1 MVRILRY
8 VTVVISLLI
17 SCYYAAAQNV
27 EVVSC
32 GEGSNKQEAEYNA
45 LRNALE
51 SSCGVFLDAH
61 TEMVDDVLTED
72 RISII
77 SKGSVASF
85 KELSSYVDE
94 SCRYHVTMSVTI
106 GMNKMAEMLSESVVE
121 KSGAVEV
128 DLSSLSNVYKFN
140 QKQMELNKENERRIV
155 DALME
160 DVGRILRIGGDFSDI
175 YNTSIKV
182 GKPLVNNDGSK
193 VKYTVTGVL
202 DVSSRMKM
210 ADTMIA
216 STFQELTRINLD
228 AIRNQDE
235 GLAVEKLLSAPTYRG
250 KKNIKVYL
258 TSIQYS
264 EFEKHLKSL
273 VELIAESVDLVEDG
287 STITSIREI
296 VPLGGRG
303 SILAKEI
310 RYTAIIVSDMESLG
324 SHSYEIY

>member
-160 DVGRILRIGGDFSDI
+160 DVSRILRIGGDFSDI
-175 YNTSIKV
+175 YNTKLFLGRLNEIK
-182 GKPLVNNDGSK
+182 
-193 VKYTVTGVL
+193 
-202 DVSSRMKM
+202 
-210 ADTMIA
+210 IA
-216 STFQELTRINLD
+216 IK
-228 AIRNQDE
+228 
-235 GLAVEKLLSAPTYRG
+235 EKLPLIFLPQTIG
-250 KKNIKVYL
+250 PF
-258 TSIQYS
+258 SIESNCKIAKDILRYASRIYVRDDRYVS
-264 EFEKHLKSL
+264 ELKEFG
-273 VELIAESVDLVEDG
+273 VIEEL
-287 STITSIREI
+287 
-296 VPLGGRG
+296 
-303 SILAKEI
+303 K
-310 RYTAIIVSDMESLG
+310 
-324 SHSYEIY
+324 